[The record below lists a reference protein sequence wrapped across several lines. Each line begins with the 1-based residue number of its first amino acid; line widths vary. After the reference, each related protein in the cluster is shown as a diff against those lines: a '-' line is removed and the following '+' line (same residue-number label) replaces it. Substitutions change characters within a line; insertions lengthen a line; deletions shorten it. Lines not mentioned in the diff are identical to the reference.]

1 MRGGAC
7 ERVSQLTAI
16 CGDAVGLGLAEGEGG
31 LEGLAEGEG
40 GLKGLAEGGGGLEG
54 LAEGGGG
61 LGTAS
66 CSAPRRG
73 AVGGALGVA
82 RGGGSLVGDVALPPL
97 LATL

>member
-16 CGDAVGLGLAEGEGG
+16 CGDAVGLGLAKGEGG
-31 LEGLAEGEG
+31 LEGLAEE
-40 GLKGLAEGGGGLEG
+40 GGGLEG

-73 AVGGALGVA
+73 AVGGALGVT